1 MSNQT
6 IEQKLEYLDKTKQM
20 IGEAIV
26 NKGQTISEETPFRDY
41 VQKILDIETGI
52 DTSDANA
59 EASDILLNKT
69 AYVDGKKLIGTA
81 PKIDSTYETITDSVQ
96 TVALKN
102 INARLICIVDKF
114 SITLQNSILKV
125 TKLTD
130 NTAVEIECVNSGK
143 YLTVSAGC
151 LNYFGEGTIV
161 IVVSSKTGGSIY
173 LFDSNTMSIEFKYSF
188 TASGLSVNGAYF
200 PAVNPHRPYVSL
212 SLGIYGSTGT
222 GTPGTNIFKIN
233 DDFTLTHVRKC
244 NYIDK
249 SISSAVFIQIDRW
262 INDYIFDVVND
273 SGYDSTDLGNDI
285 YTTDGGIYTKYFLD
299 DETLALPTNY
309 QNLMTANNSNS
320 LVCYYKY
327 ENSGHFYEIKTIS
340 KDGSGTMNIGNTVY
354 KIERASKAFARFLAD
369 DIILI
374 GDTIYKLQEGVI
386 TVLQQITGS
395 INHINRYNSLILN
408 GSTLNWF
415 LTEGTER
422 LVSVYYNNSK
432 ILNNTDDATALAS
445 HILQGETAYVNE
457 VKVKGT
463 MPNNESLNFIPSI
476 ENQSIPKGYT
486 EGGTIEAVTSSIDE
500 NIKAENIKEG
510 VSILGVEGTLKED
523 VKLFN
528 TVEELNQDL
537 TAKEGDLAIVY
548 QTKTKNWDGVQAV
561 SYLIFPKIVILPE
574 QMTGSFD
581 GYVRG
586 TTNINTFGEITNT
599 SATFNIYGDSEYIIT
614 YTSED
619 GLTYTRTDSF
629 DEVIKL
635 SDTPVTFQWYQLD
648 VVCGYFPL
656 AEENLFEG
664 LYKCD
669 NLKLDNT
676 YLIDN
681 IQYKIPLLNTFNLT
695 NAIVKINLIED
706 DTITDYDIITL
717 SSILYPFKDNDNKI
731 WIFNNSL
738 SNYVYLYNVSNG
750 KSSLKNS
757 ILVPKTFENGVVTIN
772 IADTGLVY
780 EPEKFLFFGK
790 PLYESDSSDTVKA
803 VSDMSIVSQEAS
815 TINDVYTLH
824 YGLAPT
830 QLTLTDSNE
839 IISEKIG
846 YGNKGIITGT
856 LTDNK
861 NVDPKDV
868 LLKTQVWNSLSSLN
882 ISGTNCFEMFMEYKG
897 NKLPELGFQNQV
909 ETFSWAFGHCYNLTQ
924 VPNLPTSNCTNFSG
938 MYSYC
943 SNLLELPNMNTSKG
957 KNFDQMLGSC
967 VKLTT
972 IPAFDLSE
980 ATNISRLCYS
990 CRNLVNFPYM
1000 SIPKVTGMTDI
1011 FSGCEN
1017 LSNESLNNILGMCSS
1032 ATAYLAQGTELSLYR
1047 IGLTSSQA
1055 LTCKTLSNYSAFVN
1069 AGWADGWT

>member
-1 MSNQT
+1 MSNQS
-6 IEQKLEYLDKTKQM
+6 IEQKLEYLDETKQM

-69 AYVDGKKLIGTA
+69 AYVGGKKIIGTA

-102 INARLICIVDKF
+102 INARLICVVNGY
-114 SITLQNSILKV
+114 SITLQNKILKV
-125 TKLTD
+125 TNLVHNTSTEIACDLTGD
-130 NTAVEIECVNSGK
+130 YIAVD
-143 YLTVSAGC
+143 AGC
-151 LNYFGEGTIV
+151 LDHFGEGTMIISV
-161 IVVSSKTGGSIY
+161 CQGSVCYIY
-173 LFDSNTMSIEFKYSF
+173 LCNYKDLTIEYKSSF
-188 TASGLSVNGAYF
+188 TSSGLGVNGLYF
-200 PAVNPHRPYVSL
+200 PAVNPHRPYISI
-212 SLGIYGSTGT
+212 SLGIYGSSWGA
-222 GTPGTNIFKIN
+222 PGTTIFKIN
-233 DDFTLTHVRKC
+233 NDFTLTIARKVP
-244 NYIDK
+244 YLAK
-249 SISSAVFIQIDRW
+249 SGSSAIYVQIDRW
-262 INDYIFDVVND
+262 LNDYIFDIMND
-273 SGYDSTDLGNDI
+273 SGYSSSSLGGDV
-285 YTTDGGIYTKYFLD
+285 YTRDGGIYTKYFLD
-299 DETLALPTNY
+299 DETLAVPSDY
-309 QNLMTANNSNS
+309 QNLMTANNSNT

-327 ENSGHFYEIKTIS
+327 ENSSHFYEIKTIS
-340 KDGSGTMNIGNTVY
+340 KDGSGTMNIGNTLY
-354 KIERASKAFARFLAD
+354 KIEHISKSFARFLAD

-374 GDTIYKLQEGVI
+374 GNIIYKLDDGSL
-386 TVLQQITGS
+386 TVLQQISGT

-415 LTEGTER
+415 LTEGTKR

-476 ENQSIPKGYT
+476 ESQLIPKGYID
-486 EGGTIEAVTSSIDE
+486 GGTIAAVTSSIDK
-500 NIKAENIKEG
+500 NIIAENIKEG

-528 TVEELNQDL
+528 TIEELNQDS
-537 TAKEGDLAIVY
+537 TAKEGDLAVVY

-599 SATFNIYGDSEYIIT
+599 SATFNIYGDNEYIIT

-635 SDTPVTFQWYQLD
+635 SDTLVTFQWYQLD

-669 NLKLDNT
+669 NLKLDDT

-681 IQYKIPLLNTFNLT
+681 IQYKIPLLNNFNLT

-706 DTITDYDIITL
+706 NTITDYDIITL

-738 SNYVYLYNVSNG
+738 SNYIYLYNVSNG
-750 KSSLKNS
+750 KSTLKNS

-780 EPEKFLFFGK
+780 ESEKFLFFGK

-803 VSDMSIVSQEAS
+803 VSDMSVISQETS

-897 NKLPELGFQNQV
+897 NKLPELSFQNQV

-943 SNLLELPNMNTSKG
+943 SNLLELPNINTSKG

-972 IPAFDLSE
+972 IPTFDLSE

-1017 LSNESLNNILGMCSS
+1017 LSNESLNNILGMCTS